1 MRNIKRRLLQSIPI
15 TLINSLILG
24 VIFGISIGLG
34 SHVQEYNTVTS
45 ILSGFVTVTLGVEIY
60 LLICLSLTFL
70 FTDIEVYEEVKM
82 GEGYD

>member
-70 FTDIEVYEEVKM
+70 FTDIEVYEISNE
-82 GEGYD
+82 

>member
-45 ILSGFVTVTLGVEIY
+45 ILLGFVTVTLGVEIY

-70 FTDIEVYEEVKM
+70 FTDIEVYEISNE
-82 GEGYD
+82 

>member
-24 VIFGISIGLG
+24 VIFGIGIGLG

-45 ILSGFVTVTLGVEIY
+45 ILLGFVTVTLGVEIY

-70 FTDIEVYEEVKM
+70 FTDIEVYEISNE
-82 GEGYD
+82 